1 MRKETEINTFIII
14 MITVIQ
20 VKGFSLNSLTD
31 LNLTTIENLEGLE
44 GSLVPVWGET
54 SGEH

>member
-14 MITVIQ
+14 MITVVQ

-31 LNLTTIENLEGLE
+31 LSLTTIENLEGLE